1 MDGGLFDVSG
11 DACDERISVFKVG
24 VEVRLQDNNTY
35 DLSDDVTGDVTN
47 DVSGELLEE
56 HQ

>member
-35 DLSDDVTGDVTN
+35 DVSDDVTGDVTN

-56 HQ
+56 H